1 MNIVWRVIASFF
13 GLGFFP
19 VAPGTLASLAVV
31 LLYKW
36 LLHPLP
42 LPYLLLLLFL
52 FLVVGVPAADAYSSE
67 LKKTDPRRVVI
78 DEAVGQFLVLVFI
91 SPDWS
96 LLIIGFLLFRFF
108 DIVKPFPI
116 RKLEG
121 LPGGWGIMADDVAA
135 ALMAKLLLHIFIY
148 LK

>member
-1 MNIVWRVIASFF
+1 MNVIWRVIASFF

-42 LPYLLLLLFL
+42 LPYLLLLLL
-52 FLVVGVPAADAYSSE
+52 LLLALGVPAADAYSSE
-67 LKKTDPRRVVI
+67 LKKTDPRRVVV
-78 DEAVGQFLVLVFI
+78 DEAAGQLLVLVSV
-91 SPDWS
+91 SPDWN
-96 LLIIGFLLFRFF
+96 LMVIGFLLFRFF

-116 RKLEG
+116 RRLEG

-135 ALMAKLLLHIFIY
+135 ALMAKVLLHVFIY

>member
-1 MNIVWRVIASFF
+1 MNIIWRVIASFF

-42 LPYLLLLLFL
+42 LPYLLVLLFL
-52 FLVVGVPAADAYSSE
+52 LLVLGVPAADAYSSE
-67 LKKTDPRRVVI
+67 LKKTDPRRVVV
-78 DEAVGQFLVLVFI
+78 DEAVGQFLVLVSV

-135 ALMAKLLLHIFIY
+135 ALLAKLLLHIFIY